1 MDYFDHL
8 SKLKKDIFV
17 LQIGAHD
24 GIRSD
29 YVFPMV
35 SKYNWKGLFVEPR
48 PDLFLELQSNY
59 SKQTDLL
66 FANVAIDEKKCQRNL
81 YYVPDSIIKKYSLS
95 KWFRG
100 IASFNK
106 DHINILNHISA
117 ASVDDKEKIME
128 LTTIIKEN
136 IATFNVECVPLKS
149 LLSDHAIKT
158 IDILVIDVEGVDY
171 MVFKQFNFDLYK
183 PYVICIE
190 VKHMTES
197 DQKQILNRLHS
208 LGYNCNIHNQKDLL
222 AIKPIP

>member
-81 YYVPDSIIKKYSLS
+81 YYVPDSVIKKYSL
-95 KWFRG
+95 
-100 IASFNK
+100 
-106 DHINILNHISA
+106 
-117 ASVDDKEKIME
+117 
-128 LTTIIKEN
+128 
-136 IATFNVECVPLKS
+136 
-149 LLSDHAIKT
+149 
-158 IDILVIDVEGVDY
+158 
-171 MVFKQFNFDLYK
+171 
-183 PYVICIE
+183 
-190 VKHMTES
+190 
-197 DQKQILNRLHS
+197 
-208 LGYNCNIHNQKDLL
+208 
-222 AIKPIP
+222 